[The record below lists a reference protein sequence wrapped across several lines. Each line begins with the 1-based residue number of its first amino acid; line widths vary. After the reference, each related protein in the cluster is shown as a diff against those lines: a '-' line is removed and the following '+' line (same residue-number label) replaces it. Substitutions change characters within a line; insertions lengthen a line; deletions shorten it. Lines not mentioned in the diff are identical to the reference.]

1 MTQWFLERQNFSLT
15 FIRKRNGS
23 LNTMTFILAEETE
36 QLPDRDVNLDN
47 EEETLENFGNNN
59 CPATT
64 WKLSVRDQKWKMWP
78 IQVWKCPCA
87 PKAQIKLMTRAN
99 TWVLISAENKR
110 IKRNEIWRWCIH
122 HLKKWSYK
130 IQKMEPRILHLDIYQ
145 VHESR
150 MFLIQKAEKD
160 ALV

>member
-47 EEETLENFGNNN
+47 EEETLENFGYNN

-64 WKLSVRDQKWKMWP
+64 
-78 IQVWKCPCA
+78 
-87 PKAQIKLMTRAN
+87 
-99 TWVLISAENKR
+99 
-110 IKRNEIWRWCIH
+110 
-122 HLKKWSYK
+122 
-130 IQKMEPRILHLDIYQ
+130 
-145 VHESR
+145 
-150 MFLIQKAEKD
+150 
-160 ALV
+160 